1 MNMPPRPPSIGSD
14 TPPDPRYAPLDA
26 DEAVLADAMRT
37 LPTASPSA
45 ALDARVLAMAK
56 SAITTDAAHPARPVR
71 STARGA
77 RRPRGLWWLG
87 TAAGAVMAAGIGW
100 QLGGFSGHE
109 NMALQPGAATSARV
123 EPTSIRARQSVETEF
138 VIIPRAAPPADVV
151 PAQRSAVQTAANTS
165 GAATARAAEPAPL
178 GAAAPAERRESTTP
192 QPLAEAIAMPAPVV
206 SPPATMAAAPRAP
219 GGADELSAADAGT
232 AGSEAERPSLD
243 QIVVTGSRLSNPSGT
258 GPFPHVAQDFR
269 LPPEEW
275 LQRIRDRRDSGDVES
290 ARRSLREF
298 VRANPQR
305 VIPKDI
311 RPLLN
316 DSP

>member
-14 TPPDPRYAPLDA
+14 TPPDPRHAPLDA

-37 LPTASPSA
+37 LPAAGPSA

-56 SAITTDAAHPARPVR
+56 AAITTDAARPARPARTTVR
-71 STARGA
+71 GT

-109 NMALQPGAATSARV
+109 NAALQPEAANSARM
-123 EPTSIRARQSVETEF
+123 EQTSRRARQSDETEF
-138 VIIPRAAPPADVV
+138 VIIPRAAPPVDVV
-151 PAQRSAVQTAANTS
+151 PAQRSAAQAAENTS
-165 GAATARAAEPAPL
+165 GSTAARTAEPARL
-178 GAAAPAERRESTTP
+178 GSAAPAEKRESTTP
-192 QPLAEAIAMPAPVV
+192 EPLEEAIAMPAPVV
-206 SPPATMAAAPRAP
+206 SPPAPMAAAPRAA
-219 GGADELSAADAGT
+219 GRADEPSAADAGT
-232 AGSEAERPSLD
+232 AGSEAEKPSLD
-243 QIVVTGSRLSNPSGT
+243 QIVVTGSRLSSRSGA
-258 GPFPHVAQDFR
+258 GSFPHVAQDFR
-269 LPPEEW
+269 LTPEEW